1 MCCLR
6 EGITSDLIKITN
18 STESPRHAMPFTPE
32 MALEAYSSVK
42 EERPSVW
49 SAPNS
54 LEPCRAATPVCLLSP
69 PSCQSTTPSC
79 TDMPSSIVSQL
90 LVSCLKFC
98 RSTARSH
105 PTSTLY

>member
-1 MCCLR
+1 LR
-6 EGITSDLIKITN
+6 EGITSDLIEITN

-32 MALEAYSSVK
+32 TASEAYPSVE

-54 LEPCRAATPVCLLSP
+54 LEPRRAATPVCVQSP

-90 LVSCLKFC
+90 LVSCLEFC

-105 PTSTLY
+105 PTSTLC